1 MYLSAGERKL
11 VKKALNQ
18 DVKDDFFES
27 EDFQD
32 FLELFK
38 CRSKVM
44 KENVQ
49 TIIFEI
55 AQQELIQKPHIMAS
69 AWQKELNLLKS
80 MDAFS
85 TPTKILSMIYEK
97 TLPTAKKVITLFEY
111 DCKNDNERDCIAFLK
126 RYVKGLD
133 VSLLKKFL
141 IFCTGS
147 DIINVS
153 KIEITFTM
161 PESEYARQPV
171 AHTCGPVLELPC
183 TYRNFPE
190 LRSEFSNILKCSY
203 WEMDIV

>member
-1 MYLSAGERKL
+1 
-11 VKKALNQ
+11 
-18 DVKDDFFES
+18 
-27 EDFQD
+27 
-32 FLELFK
+32 
-38 CRSKVM
+38 
-44 KENVQ
+44 
-49 TIIFEI
+49 
-55 AQQELIQKPHIMAS
+55 MAS

-190 LRSEFSNILKCSY
+190 HFKVFILGNGHCLIIFSCCSIILNSF
-203 WEMDIV
+203 DIVNYSFNYHLW